1 MTKPYGGPGVDDSRY
16 SDEPTRTF
24 QRQGQRPQSD
34 SASVS
39 LALSSVPQ
47 ATLSPLSLKSGYE
60 EWVCKS
66 TRTDRGSRVLG

>member
-1 MTKPYGGPGVDDSRY
+1 MTKPYGGGVD
-16 SDEPTRTF
+16 ETPTNPQTF

-60 EWVCKS
+60 EWVQLQILIS
-66 TRTDRGSRVLG
+66 YRPRRVLAET

>member
-1 MTKPYGGPGVDDSRY
+1 MGAAVDKTQT
-16 SDEPTRTF
+16 EPTDLSASGSAPAE
-24 QRQGQRPQSD
+24 RQ

-66 TRTDRGSRVLG
+66 TSD